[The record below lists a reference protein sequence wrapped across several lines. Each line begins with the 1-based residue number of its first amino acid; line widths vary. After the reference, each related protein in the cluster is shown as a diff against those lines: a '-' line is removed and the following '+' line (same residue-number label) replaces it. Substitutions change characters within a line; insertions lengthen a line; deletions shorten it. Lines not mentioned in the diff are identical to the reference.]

1 MGIQV
6 MGPDDRSDIQTYDAE
21 SWELDRFGDGVTL
34 TLYDKETKP
43 VACYASGAWSTVRQ
57 IESKTL
63 RGQLEEAL
71 ELLGQVDQGTF
82 SNQDSDWSER
92 AQELLDQVNL

>member
-6 MGPDDRSDIQTYDAE
+6 AGPYSKDDITTYDAE
-21 SWELDRFGDGVTL
+21 TWELDRFDDGATL
-34 TLYDKETKP
+34 TLYDKKRP

-57 IESKTL
+57 VESKTL

-71 ELLGQVDQGTF
+71 ELLGQVDRGTF
-82 SNQDSDWSER
+82 SNQDSDWLDR
-92 AQELLDQVNL
+92 AQDLLDQVNL